1 MMSTIGNILEI
12 NAPDEAGAVV
22 WSVRSEQS
30 VLDAIRLMAEKSI
43 GAVLVIDERRLSGI
57 LSERDYARK
66 VILQNRRSQDT
77 AVREIMTRDVVTTT
91 RARSVAECMA
101 LMTKN
106 RFRHL
111 PVVEDGAVLGIISI
125 GDLVK
130 AVIAEQQYTI
140 DQLEHYIAG

>member
-1 MMSTIGNILEI
+1 MSTIGKILET
-12 NAPDEAGAVV
+12 AGGTV

-43 GAVLVIDERRLSGI
+43 GAVLVIDDGRLSGI

-66 VILQNRRSQDT
+66 VILKQRRSQDT
-77 AVREIMTRDVVTTT
+77 QVREIMTHDVTTT
-91 RARSVAECMA
+91 TRERSVAECMA
-101 LMTKN
+101 LMTEK

-111 PVVEDGAVLGIISI
+111 PVVEDGAVLGMISI

>member
-1 MMSTIGNILEI
+1 MSTVGDILKGRSGTI
-12 NAPDEAGAVV
+12 

-30 VLDAIRLMAEKSI
+30 VLDAIRLMAEKGI
-43 GAVLVIDERRLSGI
+43 GAALVIDNERLSGI
-57 LSERDYARK
+57 CSERDYARK
-66 VILQNRRSQDT
+66 VILEGRSSHDT
-77 AVREIMTRDVVTTT
+77 PVRSIMTRNPVTAT
-91 RARSVAECMA
+91 RKASVAECMA
-101 LMTKN
+101 LMTDK

-111 PVVEDGAVLGIISI
+111 PVVEDDRVIGIISI

>member
-1 MMSTIGNILEI
+1 MSTIGNILEI

-43 GAVLVIDERRLSGI
+43 GAVLVIDEQRLSGI

-77 AVREIMTRDVVTTT
+77 AVREIMTCDVVTTT

>member
-1 MMSTIGNILEI
+1 MSTIGNILEI
-12 NAPDEAGAVV
+12 NAPDEAGAAV